1 MDWVKIGLNRREII
15 LLDLAN
21 GSGQSGSSLGSTHLG
36 SGQTG
41 SGQKMGCPKW
51 VSKPMTRTLSFN
63 SRVKT
68 GLTHIF
74 THEQKYI
81 CKWKETWSYRPKFI
95 IEFLSKNKIYHWV
108 IFVFLNSFQ
117 YSHHMRNWEKINK
130 NNTKI

>member
-21 GSGQSGSSLGSTHLG
+21 GSVQSGSSSGSTHLG

-41 SGQKMGCPKW
+41 SGQKRVCPKW

-63 SRVKT
+63 GRVKT
-68 GLTHIF
+68 RLTHIF

-95 IEFLSKNKIYHWV
+95 IEFLSKNKIIIELSLSSLVPFNTH
-108 IFVFLNSFQ
+108 IT
-117 YSHHMRNWEKINK
+117 WEIEKK
-130 NNTKI
+130 